1 MAVLPSAKY
10 QMSFTTGG
18 LFLRESV
25 PAVELYLLHRDWK
38 KVRELLLSENLIQAR
53 TISSAQR
60 VTREIC
66 QRLALLSTEQLQLL
80 VSGTTQERQ
89 GLLWVSVCK
98 RYAFIKDFMAEVVRE
113 NFLRLNMVLH
123 PSDYD
128 IFFHAKEEWHEEL
141 ERLSQST
148 RAKLKQVLYKIMREA
163 EILTKDDMIIPAMLT
178 ARLAQVLVADNPDW
192 LRVFAVSDSDLKEW
206 L

>member
-1 MAVLPSAKY
+1 MAVVSSAKY

-18 LFLRESV
+18 LFLHESLL
-25 PAVELYLLHRDWK
+25 AVDLYLLHRDWK
-38 KVRELLLSENLIQAR
+38 KVRDLLLSGNLIQAR

-66 QRLALLSTEQLQLL
+66 QRLSLLTLEQLQLL
-80 VSGTTQERQ
+80 FSGTTQERQ
-89 GLLWVSVCK
+89 GLLWVAVCK
-98 RYAFIKDFMAEVVRE
+98 RYSFIKDFMTEIVRE

-128 IFFHAKEEWHEEL
+128 MFFHDKEEWHDEL
-141 ERLSQST
+141 ARLSQT
-148 RAKLKQVLYKIMREA
+148 TKAKLRQVLHKIMHEA
-163 EILTKDDMIIPAMLT
+163 EILTKDDTIIPAILT

-192 LRVFAVSDSDLKEW
+192 LRVFAVSDSDLNEW